1 VLQFVEIVS
10 LLGRFAKIKK
20 AIQLRTAFYG
30 LKRNL

>member
-1 VLQFVEIVS
+1 MKIVS

-30 LKRNL
+30 LKLKL